1 MVGGGVRGRYP
12 GSNFMMISYEKL
24 GDKPALE
31 KWIMKKYEK
40 VLIFKDV
47 VQRREENFEWPEA
60 GLGKEGI
67 DSFGDSRISLREDV
81 VGEDIF
87 AIRTEKWFGSI
98 SAYNRYVKN
107 RYKDKI
113 IRIYNTVVSRS
124 EGTSLF
130 NQMLSIFQFL
140 R

>member
-1 MVGGGVRGRYP
+1 
-12 GSNFMMISYEKL
+12 
-24 GDKPALE
+24 
-31 KWIMKKYEK
+31 
-40 VLIFKDV
+40 
-47 VQRREENFEWPEA
+47 
-60 GLGKEGI
+60 
-67 DSFGDSRISLREDV
+67 V

-87 AIRTEKWFGSI
+87 AIRTERWFGSI

-107 RYKDKI
+107 RHKDKI

-130 NQMLSIFQFL
+130 NQMLSTFQFL